1 MVVLNVGMA
10 FAILFCYEFQ
20 NVLLYMND
28 AFDIINLPAVSAH
41 DFKYKTP
48 LMTAGKRIFLFNSD
62 KQYQSMVIQ
71 GPFTPSKSGSER
83 DV

>member
-1 MVVLNVGMA
+1 MVVVVGMA

-20 NVLLYMND
+20 NVLLYMKD

-62 KQYQSMVIQ
+62 KQCMVIQ
-71 GPFTPSKSGSER
+71 GSFTPSKSGSES